1 LNAIVISHIGYSI
14 IFIVVILYA
23 IIHRNVWHR
32 MAHHADTEGNACV
45 VIVVAVPSTDM
56 PRMVRGSLHGE
67 GQGED
72 HDEEWS

>member
-1 LNAIVISHIGYSI
+1 MQLKLSTAIFG
-14 IFIVVILYA
+14 IVWLI
-23 IIHRNVWHR
+23 NVND
-32 MAHHADTEGNACV
+32 ADTEGNASV

-67 GQGED
+67 DQGED